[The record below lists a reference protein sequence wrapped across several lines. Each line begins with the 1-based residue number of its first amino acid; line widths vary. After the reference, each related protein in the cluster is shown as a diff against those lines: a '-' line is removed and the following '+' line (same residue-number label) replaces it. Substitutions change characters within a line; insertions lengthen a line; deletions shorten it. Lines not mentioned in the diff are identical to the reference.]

1 MKEKGMTICYFKN
14 WGLVMFLRRGKV
26 NVVEY

>member
-1 MKEKGMTICYFKN
+1 MKEKGMTICYFMN
-14 WGLVMFLRRGKV
+14 RYLVKFFRSGKE